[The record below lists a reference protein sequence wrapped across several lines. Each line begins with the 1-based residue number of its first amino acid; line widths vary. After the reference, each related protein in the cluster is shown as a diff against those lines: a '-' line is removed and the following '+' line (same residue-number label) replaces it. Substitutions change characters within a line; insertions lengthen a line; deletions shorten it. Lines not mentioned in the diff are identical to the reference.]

1 MKRPIR
7 DITFTAAVKVSE
19 GGGYAAFLVKLR
31 YMPKAVVTTV
41 EVKQILSDLS

>member
-7 DITFTAAVKVSE
+7 EIAFTAAVKVSE
-19 GGGYAAFLVKLR
+19 GDGYAAFLVNFR
-31 YMPKAVVTTV
+31 YMPNAVVTTV